1 MRCGAVGYPAQP
13 DPLTLGK
20 GLLRALKLR
29 QGRFRLDSKKN
40 FFFRRVI
47 MNWHGLPRKVVGSPF
62 LEVSKESGDV
72 ALRDVGSG
80 HGGVGWGWA
89 WGS

>member
-1 MRCGAVGYPAQP
+1 MRCEAVGYPAQP

-20 GLLRALKLR
+20 GLLRALKLH

-47 MNWHGLPRKVVGSPF
+47 MNWHGLPRKVVGGYKKKKQRS
-62 LEVSKESGDV
+62 LKTE
-72 ALRDVGSG
+72 LQQ
-80 HGGVGWGWA
+80 
-89 WGS
+89 